1 MDKFLQKSW
10 SNWVITGPLVQV
22 HRKYNIPFF
31 NFFRKSQGG
40 LHQQI
45 VNSMDGKK
53 KFTCMHGREN
63 HRPKHV
69 MYQLKIKT
77 SINQCE
83 RNA

>member
-45 VNSMDGKK
+45 INSMDGKK
-53 KFTCMHGREN
+53 ILHACMAE
-63 HRPKHV
+63 
-69 MYQLKIKT
+69 KT
-77 SINQCE
+77 TGPST
-83 RNA
+83 